1 MSLRRKVV
9 AALLGVS
16 AYQRPANS
24 DLSLDSPSVESI
36 RENMGGQLAPIPYT
50 QTRWLLRDL
59 ETAQVSADSGDISQA
74 ARLWNAAKRDGVL
87 AGVLSTRTGGLV
99 RLPRKFRGA
108 PHIVSQLELGHE
120 SVRSVFDEMFPPNE
134 LAQLVDDGIGLGV
147 GVAEMVPVEGRDY
160 PVMVRQP
167 PENLVYWW
175 VKNQWFY
182 RSVAGLIPITP
193 GDGRWILHIPG
204 GRVAPWQQGM
214 WRAVGRAFINKEH
227 ALLHDQNWQ
236 AKLANPARVATA
248 PAGATDEQSESWF
261 RRVMAWGVNTVF
273 GLKPGWGVSLLESN
287 GRGHESFDKTV
298 LRSEREYIICIA
310 GQEVTT
316 DGGAGFSNANIHKA
330 IRADL
335 IKATADALAY
345 TINTQGIPPWV
356 IQRWGEAALATS
368 PCVEWDV
375 TPPADRNND
384 AQALMALGNAIKG
397 LNEAFEQ
404 YNQLAVAHGSKAPPV
419 MLDLTELVSRFS
431 CPVQGDLNG
440 DGEPDAEQTLDVIED
455 FDPENDIDIDVTFE
469 DDQEVAA

>member
-1 MSLRRKVV
+1 
-9 AALLGVS
+9 LGVS
-16 AYQRPANS
+16 AYQRSNDS
-24 DLSLDSPSVESI
+24 DLDLDDPNVVSI
-36 RENMGGQLAPIPYT
+36 REAMGGQLAPTPYT
-50 QTRWLLRDL
+50 QVRWFLKDL
-59 ETAQVSADSGDISQA
+59 EFAQTSADSGDLSMA

-108 PHIVSQLELGHE
+108 AYIVKQLELGHE
-120 SVRSVFDEMFPPNE
+120 SVRSVFDEMFPPAE
-134 LAQLVDDGIGLGV
+134 LAALVDDGIGLGV
-147 GVAEMVPVEGRDY
+147 GVAELVPVQGRDY
-160 PVMVRQP
+160 PVMVRLP

-204 GRVAPWQQGM
+204 GRIAPWQSGM

-236 AKLANPARVATA
+236 AKLANPARVAKA
-248 PAGATDEQSESWF
+248 PAGATDEQSQAWF
-261 RRVMAWGVNTVF
+261 KKVMAWGVNTVF
-273 GLKPGWGVSLLESN
+273 GLKPGWEVALLESN

-298 LRSEREYIICIA
+298 QRSEREFIICIA

-356 IQRWGEAALATS
+356 ANRWGEAALATS

-375 TPPADRNND
+375 TPPTDRAND
-384 AQALMALGNAIKG
+384 ANALVQLAAAIKG
-397 LNEAFEQ
+397 LDEAFAAH
-404 YNQLAVAHGSKAPPV
+404 NQMLAAAGSTVAPTL
-419 MLDLTELVSRFS
+419 LDLSELTSRFS

-440 DGEPDAEQTLDVIED
+440 DGVPDSEQRQPPKLTLVSDPDDDIE
-455 FDPENDIDIDVTFE
+455 VYE
-469 DDQEVAA
+469 DDFEERAA